1 MNILPFRIFLE
12 QPVLLARSSGD
23 PNSVTSLDY
32 LPGSLLRGVLIGRYL
47 RERKIDPHNSD
58 LAADPEARRLFFDG
72 GMRCLNAY
80 LLSQIGRRG
89 LPTPLAL
96 HYLKATDTER
106 PYTAYNA
113 ADEEW
118 NEQER
123 RRIEQEAGD
132 QLKSLSSPYC
142 TVSDK
147 KIMSLTLAPSR
158 VTVHVQRDRALG
170 RSTDLPGRGAIFQY
184 EALAEGQWFASA
196 LLLDSPDDLALLQRL
211 LQNKEAWIGRS
222 RSANY
227 GRVRI
232 EVAKPETNWRE
243 IGTADLESVAANQP
257 LALTLLS
264 DVLLRDTSGTPVASL
279 GHQPL
284 VDGRINDRI
293 LSTYLGFAVR
303 LDPARSFSAAT
314 LASGFNQTWRLPL
327 PQQAALK
334 AGSHFTV
341 HPHTAVSVE
350 QLHRLEQ
357 RGIGERRAEGYGRI
371 AFQWLDQAAYVV
383 RKQNEPDRENPKTT
397 ALSATGR
404 ATAQRMALCLLEQA
418 IELTLTKYVRDQVND
433 PQTTNLPR
441 SSQLGRLRVLLRQA
455 RQDGDTAVIDRG
467 MAQFKAVARE
477 QFANARLA
485 GRSLL
490 TWLDELLQP
499 DAVWFVLN
507 LRPNLWPK
515 VAGVQAEPDDAL
527 TTRTTLRLLE
537 AVLTGLH
544 RKQRQ
549 SKEERPA

>member
-1 MNILPFRIFLE
+1 M
-12 QPVLLARSSGD
+12 Q
-23 PNSVTSLDY
+23 
-32 LPGSLLRGVLIGRYL
+32 
-47 RERKIDPHNSD
+47 
-58 LAADPEARRLFFDG
+58 
-72 GMRCLNAY
+72 
-80 LLSQIGRRG
+80 
-89 LPTPLAL
+89 
-96 HYLKATDTER
+96 
-106 PYTAYNA
+106 
-113 ADEEW
+113 
-118 NEQER
+118 
-123 RRIEQEAGD
+123 
-132 QLKSLSSPYC
+132 
-142 TVSDK
+142 
-147 KIMSLTLAPSR
+147 
-158 VTVHVQRDRALG
+158 
-170 RSTDLPGRGAIFQY
+170 
-184 EALAEGQWFASA
+184 
-196 LLLDSPDDLALLQRL
+196 
-211 LQNKEAWIGRS
+211 
-222 RSANY
+222 
-227 GRVRI
+227 
-232 EVAKPETNWRE
+232 
-243 IGTADLESVAANQP
+243 
-257 LALTLLS
+257 
-264 DVLLRDTSGTPVASL
+264 
-279 GHQPL
+279 
-284 VDGRINDRI
+284 
-293 LSTYLGFAVR
+293 

-327 PQQAALK
+327 PQQPALK

-383 RKQNEPDRENPKTT
+383 RKQNEPDREQPKTA

-404 ATAQRMALCLLEQA
+404 AAAQRMALRLLQQA

-499 DAVWFVLN
+499 DAVWSVLN

-527 TTRTTLRLLE
+527 TTRITLRLLE

>member
-147 KIMSLTLAPSR
+147 EIMSLTLAPGR

-170 RSTDLPGRGAIFQY
+170 RATDLPGRGAIFQY

-341 HPHTAVSVE
+341 HPREAVSVE